1 MDWGPEQQKAFKDL
15 KLYLKHLPTL
25 SSQEQGQP
33 LILYVSA
40 THSAVNKA
48 LVVEKKVTKDSKIVK
63 Q

>member
-48 LVVEKKVTKDSKIVK
+48 LVVEKKSHKR
-63 Q
+63 